1 MPGAIR
7 FRPAKL
13 AQNACLQKNM
23 ILKRLKL
30 HTFKNY
36 PEAVIHFQPG
46 VNCVVG
52 KNGSGKTNLLDAIHY
67 LALGKTAL
75 NITDAQAIRDG
86 EGLFTVHG
94 TFEEDFVVA
103 CAFERGKGKTLKVN
117 GEEEARISR
126 HVGRLPVV
134 LTTPDDADIIRE
146 GSETRRRFFDGAIA
160 QLDADYLQWLID
172 YNRVLKQRNELL
184 KQWEGRLQNP
194 TLLDTYDATLVPL
207 ASKIS
212 QRRASFLEQFAES
225 FRRNYANLHATN
237 EEPTILLE
245 ADALTNLFDKA
256 FANSRHKDVMMQRT
270 LLGAHRDQYEF
281 RLNDRP
287 VRKFGS
293 QGQQKT
299 FIIALKLAEY
309 DLLRHETGKVPLLLL
324 DDIFDKLDDERI
336 GALVSVLSDGER
348 FAQLFITDARRERSE
363 QFFAAQSVH
372 VIEIENGK
380 VQ

>member
-1 MPGAIR
+1 
-7 FRPAKL
+7 
-13 AQNACLQKNM
+13 
-23 ILKRLKL
+23 
-30 HTFKNY
+30 
-36 PEAVIHFQPG
+36 
-46 VNCVVG
+46 VVG

-75 NITDAQAIRDG
+75 NITDAQAVRDG

-94 TFEEDFVVA
+94 TFEEDLVVA
-103 CAFERGKGKTLKVN
+103 CAFEKGKGKTLKVN
-117 GEEEARISR
+117 GEEETRISR
-126 HVGRLPVV
+126 HVGRVPVV

-160 QLDADYLQWLID
+160 QLDTNYLQWLID
-172 YNRVLKQRNELL
+172 YNRILKQRNELL

-194 TLLDTYDATLVPL
+194 ALIDTYDAALVPL
-207 ASKIS
+207 SIKIS
-212 QRRASFLEQFAES
+212 HRRADFLNQFS
-225 FRRNYANLHATN
+225 GSLRQNYATLHASD
-237 EEPTILLE
+237 ESPTILLE
-245 ADALTNLFDKA
+245 ADAVSGGFEKA
-256 FANSRHKDVMMQRT
+256 FADSRQKDILMQRT

-309 DLLRHETGKVPLLLL
+309 DLLKRETGKAPLLLL

-336 GALVSVLSDGER
+336 GALVSLLSDVER
-348 FAQLFITDARRERSE
+348 FGQLFITDARSERSK
-363 QFFAAQSVH
+363 QFFASQSVH